1 MTTTALETGLYNA
14 LKNSSALTTELG
26 GTLIYNKL
34 APQGTTG
41 AYVVFQWQGGGP
53 ENDTPR
59 ESKSVLYTVRAI
71 ADTQAKAA
79 TVAGLIDNALHKQTL
94 SISGHSNYW
103 TAREQD
109 LNLLELTAGAQPK
122 YHVGGIYR
130 ISYDKS

>member
-1 MTTTALETGLYNA
+1 MTTTALETGLYSKLSGNGA
-14 LKNSSALTTELG
+14 LIAELG

-53 ENDTPR
+53 ENDTPT
-59 ESKSVLYTVRAI
+59 ESRSVLYTVRAI

-79 TVAGLIDNALHKQTL
+79 TLDGLIDGALHNQALT
-94 SISGHSNYW
+94 ISGFSNYW

-109 LNLLELTAGAQPK
+109 INLVELTAGAQPK
-122 YHVGGIYR
+122 YHIGGIYR
-130 ISYDKS
+130 ISYDT

>member
-14 LKNSSALTTELG
+14 LKGSSALITELG
-26 GTLIYNKL
+26 GTAIYNKL

-41 AYVVFQWQGGGP
+41 AYVIFQWQGGGA

-59 ESKSVLYTVRAI
+59 ESESVLYTVRAI

-79 TVAGLIDNALHKQTL
+79 TVAGLIDAALHKKTL
-94 SISGHSNYW
+94 TITGYTNYW

-109 LNLLELTAGAQPK
+109 LNLLELTADGVQK

-130 ISYDKS
+130 ISYDA